1 MRQDEL
7 MHYGVLGMKWGVRRA
22 QRAYR
27 SGNAEKASMI
37 YSKTYAKSSKA
48 INKAHA
54 KSVKKNFESAKLQ
67 KKALKKETKSTS
79 ESQYKKARK
88 KQFKANKLNLKA
100 AKLEKKATKFEKKMQ
115 KNFANVSIKD
125 IDKASLE
132 IGKKYTYM
140 LLDYKRS

>member
-1 MRQDEL
+1 

-22 QRAYR
+22 RRAAS
-27 SGNAEKASMI
+27 SGNAEKASRI
-37 YSKTYAKSSKA
+37 YSKTFANSSKA
-48 INKAHA
+48 VNKAHS
-54 KSVKKNFESAKLQ
+54 KSVKNNLKSAKLQ
-67 KKALKKETKSTS
+67 KKALKLDTKATS
-79 ESQYKKARK
+79 ESQYQKARK
-88 KQFKANKLNLKA
+88 KQFKANKMGLKS
-100 AKLEKKATKFEKKMQ
+100 AKLEKKAMKFEKKMQ